1 MSDVRTVAEWIERL
15 RRRSLRVAAIGV
27 LVLFIGFFVD
37 RPQFFQSYLF
47 AWLFCLGLA
56 LGSLALVLL
65 HNLTGGAWGFA
76 IRRLM
81 EASLRTLPLLALLF
95 VPVLLGVGHLYEWS
109 HEEVVAA
116 DPVLRHKQPYLNL
129 PFFVVRAAI
138 YFAVW
143 VGLARIVLGLNA
155 RNDRAPH
162 PRYLRRLRV
171 LSAPGLV
178 LYVVTMSFAAFD
190 WGMSL
195 EPHWFSTIYG
205 VIFIVGQALSTLC
218 LAIVVAAALARF
230 EPFARFLD
238 RSHFHD
244 LGNLTLAF
252 VMLWAYVSFSQ
263 YLIIWSGNLPEETP
277 YYLHRTREGWQAIA
291 LALVVFHFAVP
302 FLLLLSRRTK
312 RHAATLAGLAL
323 VILALR
329 LVDLFWHVAPA
340 FHHDGLH
347 VSWLDLAAPLAL
359 GGLWFATFATMLK
372 GRPLISLQDAKLHK
386 RLEEAPQT

>member
-1 MSDVRTVAEWIERL
+1 MSGTPIALWIENL
-15 RRRSLRVAAIGV
+15 RRRSLRAAAVGA
-27 LVLFIGFFVD
+27 LVLFVGFFVD

-95 VPVLLGVGHLYEWS
+95 VPVLFGIGHLYEWS
-109 HEEVVAA
+109 HADVVAA
-116 DPVLRHKQPYLNL
+116 DPVLQHKHAYLNV
-129 PFFVVRAAI
+129 PFFTVRAAVC
-138 YFAVW
+138 FAVW
-143 VGLARIVLGLNA
+143 IGLSRLVLGLNA
-155 RNDRAPH
+155 RNDRTPH
-162 PRYLRRLRV
+162 PRYQRRLR
-171 LSAPGLV
+171 LWSAPGLA
-178 LYVVTMSFAAFD
+178 LYVLTMSFAAFD

-195 EPHWFSTIYG
+195 EPHWFSTMYG
-205 VIFIVGQALSTLC
+205 LIFIVGQALSTLC

-230 EPFARFLD
+230 EPFSRFLA

-277 YYLHRTREGWQAIA
+277 YYLHRTQNGWQAIA
-291 LALVVFHFAVP
+291 LALVVLHFAMP
-302 FLLLLSRRTK
+302 FLILLSRRAK
-312 RHAATLAGLAL
+312 RDPRSLAGLAL

-329 LVDLFWHVAPA
+329 LVDLHWHVAPA

-347 VSWLDLAAPLAL
+347 VSLLDLAAPLAL
-359 GGLWFATFATMLK
+359 GGLWLAAFASMLK
-372 GRPLISLQDAKLHK
+372 GRPLLSLQDAKLHK
-386 RLEEAPQT
+386 QLEEASQA